1 MEPERIELNAKE
13 RERLKVL
20 HEVEE
25 GHLMQ
30 IEAARRLR
38 LTDRHVRR
46 LQVRLQKEG
55 DGGIVHRLRGRRS
68 NRKLP
73 KTLTQRAWRE
83 LRQPRYAGFG
93 PTLAAEHLARQG
105 WSVSRETLR
114 KWMSQ
119 AGLWQARRRRVKQ
132 VHVWRPRRSA
142 FGELVM
148 MDSSPYRWLEQ
159 RGPACHL
166 VALIDDATS
175 RVWGRLVEHDSTEE
189 NLRTL
194 GGWLERYGRPLA
206 LYTDKNS
213 LFVTSRPVQWQ
224 EELRGEPAR
233 TQFGRAL
240 AELDIEWLAAHSP
253 QAKGRIER
261 LFGTLQDRL
270 VKEMRLAEIDTL
282 ERANRF
288 LEITFW
294 PWWEKRFAVWPI
306 RDRSAHRKLDRSQR
320 LEEILS
326 VRVARTVA
334 SDYTLVWNG
343 QRWGLRREDVC
354 AGLRGGAG
362 AEIERRLD
370 GSHWLR
376 FRGGYL
382 PLQPCPAA
390 PRSASPSGL
399 RPPVLADRTAKSK
412 TKIKTKSIPPA
423 DHPWRKPWKRTF
435 LFGRKPD
442 ISTLR

>member
-1 MEPERIELNAKE
+1 MEEERIELSAKE

-20 HEVEE
+20 HEVER
-25 GHLMQ
+25 GHLPQ
-30 IEAARRLR
+30 LDAARRLR
-38 LTDRHVRR
+38 LSDRQVRR
-46 LQVRLQKEG
+46 LLQRLRKVG
-55 DGGIVHRLRGRRS
+55 DRGLVHGLRGRPS
-68 NRKLP
+68 NRKISADIEQRSLRRLRLP
-73 KTLTQRAWRE
+73 A
-83 LRQPRYAGFG
+83 YFGFG

-105 WSVSRETLR
+105 LQVSRETLR
-114 KWMSQ
+114 KWMNA
-119 AGLWQARRRRVKQ
+119 AGLRQSRRRHLKP
-132 VHVWRPRRSA
+132 VHVWRPRRAA

-148 MDSSPYRWLEQ
+148 MDSSPFRWLED

-166 VALIDDATS
+166 IAMIDDASS
-175 RVWGRLVEHDSTEE
+175 RVWGRLARHDSSEE

-206 LYTDKNS
+206 LYTDKNG

-224 EELRGEPAR
+224 EQLHDTAPR

-240 AELDIEWLAAHSP
+240 AELDIEWIAAHSP

-261 LFGTLQDRL
+261 LFKTLQDRL
-270 VKEMRLAEIDTL
+270 VKEMRVLEIATI
-282 ERANRF
+282 EQANRF

-294 PWWEKRFAVWPI
+294 PDWKQRFAVQPAQSS
-306 RDRSAHRKLDRSQR
+306 DAHRRLQREQR
-320 LEEILS
+320 LEQILS

-334 SDYTLVWNG
+334 SDHTVKWNG
-343 QRWGLRREDVC
+343 QRWGVPREQVC
-354 AGLRGGAG
+354 AGLRGAH

-370 GSHWLR
+370 GTYWLR
-376 FRGGYL
+376 FRGRYL
-382 PLQPCPAA
+382 PLSPCPDA

-399 RPPVLADRTAKSK
+399 RPPGLADRKPQPQTTVK
-412 TKIKTKSIPPA
+412 TKHSPPP

-435 LFGRKPD
+435 LLGEKPD